1 MSDTADVHE
10 QVVAIVKMRSMAE
23 TLAWYR
29 GAGFEVRGIFPDAEL
44 TWFVY
49 ALDAAR
55 RLTLAVILGALVA
68 LAIGTP
74 SQRATLYVVAGLVLM
89 AAGLGLL
96 VAEPERHGIGAAAS
110 VVAGAGA
117 IGAGM
122 FLRSRGPQEV
132 PPEH

>member
-1 MSDTADVHE
+1 MGWATWIGIAPIA
-10 QVVAIVKMRSMAE
+10 VVALYSAASGLVR
-23 TLAWYR
+23 LLDAWGYLQ
-29 GAGFEVRGIFPDAEL
+29 IPDAEL

-68 LAIGTP
+68 LAIRTP

-89 AAGLGLL
+89 AVGLGLL